1 MTQLSFQLPKID
13 REATKNAV
21 EAALEKYRLYVL
33 MEPEERL
40 PKVTQTFSLVP
51 PSNTNGFHSSTED
64 AAITN
69 VDQERFRREYIERI
83 QRAVNRLSYQ
93 ERAIIIQRYMTH
105 EDIFDYEV
113 YSDLGMSER
122 KYYRVKGRAFYK
134 LAFILRIEVM
144 EEPEPA
150 A

>member
-13 REATKNAV
+13 REATKDAV
-21 EAALEKYRLYVL
+21 AAALEKYRLYVL

-51 PSNTNGFHSSTED
+51 PSNNGFHSSTED

-69 VDQERFRREYIERI
+69 VDQERYRKEYIERI
-83 QRAVNRLSYQ
+83 RKAVNRLSYQ
-93 ERAIIIQRYMTH
+93 ERAIIIRRYMTH

-113 YSDLGMSER
+113 YSELGMSER